1 MKSFAIAI
9 SFLLLPLFDAH
20 ALWAKPKGGDVS
32 ATVTGP
38 SVATPMTGRAAWQW
52 SLEERI
58 ALRSD
63 PKAARERSRAG
74 GPRVAATS
82 AAGFRA
88 PHADTIS
95 GKTDPHLFMPTE
107 LFESVVTGAFLAEG
121 WREVYAHDIVQAGLP
136 KDFLETLGVITGA
149 YLPLLREQ
157 HRVRS
162 SPLSAQE
169 RAVAIARLAALEREL
184 CAARQ
189 EALAAARPRFGV
201 ALDRFLY
208 GPVARSRTMYFDR
221 VSDAAALEAREKG
234 CR

>member
-9 SFLLLPLFDAH
+9 PFLLLPLCDAH
-20 ALWAKPKGGDVS
+20 
-32 ATVTGP
+32 
-38 SVATPMTGRAAWQW
+38 VATPMTGRAAWQW
-52 SLEERI
+52 TLEERI

-63 PKAARERSRAG
+63 PKAARERSRTGA
-74 GPRVAATS
+74 PRVAATS
-82 AAGFRA
+82 AAGL
-88 PHADTIS
+88 PHADVIS

-157 HRVRS
+157 HRLRS
-162 SPLSAQE
+162 SRLSAQE

-184 CAARQ
+184 CPARQ
-189 EALAAARPRFGV
+189 EALAAARARFGV

-221 VSDAAALEAREKG
+221 ISDAAALEAREKG